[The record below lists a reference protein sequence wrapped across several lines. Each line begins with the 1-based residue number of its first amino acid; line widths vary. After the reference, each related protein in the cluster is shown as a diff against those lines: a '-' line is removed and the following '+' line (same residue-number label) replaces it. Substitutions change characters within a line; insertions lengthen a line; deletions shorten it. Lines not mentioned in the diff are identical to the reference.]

1 MNTDLL
7 LIKRNEFTKEEHQ
20 DLPVVSV
27 DLELLGSV
35 HPLQS
40 AKALHTKIQCLSLES
55 RRINDFLTLLLLL

>member
-40 AKALHTKIQCLSLES
+40 AKALRTKIQ
-55 RRINDFLTLLLLL
+55 